1 MIRMEQVDIC
11 ESPQP
16 QLLCGKGK
24 PVGWGGGAR
33 LLPHLQIQRNIRS
46 SQVDIGWFSGQKDAE
61 SLTTLNN
68 LIKIPNYQQ

>member
-24 PVGWGGGAR
+24 PVGWGGGAP
-33 LLPHLQIQRNIRS
+33 LLPHLQIQRNIRFRLTL
-46 SQVDIGWFSGQKDAE
+46 VG
-61 SLTTLNN
+61 SLVKRL
-68 LIKIPNYQQ
+68 LKVERL